1 MRDGSGRYVTD
12 LTRDSFTI
20 FENGKPQVVERF
32 ATDDIIASSSPY
44 RISYARLA
52 PSLINNERE
61 VEESMRVLR
70 AMA

>member
-1 MRDGSGRYVTD
+1 MQHVDGY
-12 LTRDSFTI
+12 
-20 FENGKPQVVERF
+20 EPEQVVEHF
-32 ATDDIIASSSPY
+32 HQNDIIASSSPY

-61 VEESMRVLR
+61 VEESMRALR